1 MSAPTAE
8 NQAPASDQDSTTPEV
23 GNGNIKMSKDR
34 SGWPTT
40 IVLMVCSLAVLIPLY
55 VTISMAFKTTG
66 QAVDGNAFSLPNP
79 FSTEGFVEAWNLTN
93 FPKGAMISV
102 IVTASTVILTV
113 LLAAMLSY
121 AVIRNWEKRFFRYSF
136 FYLMG
141 VMFIPF
147 PVVALPQIQM
157 TGRLSLDNPVGVIWL
172 ATMFQ
177 MAFSVMLFTA
187 FLRSIPLELEEA
199 ARIDGA
205 TTWQTFWKLVFP
217 LLMPMAATV
226 GIFAFLYAW
235 NDFMMPSL
243 MISDPDLQTLPV
255 RQNQFQTQFSNNY
268 NISFASYLMA
278 MAPAIVVYLF
288 SQRWVME
295 SVTQGAVKG

>member
-1 MSAPTAE
+1 MSATTPTAPKA
-8 NQAPASDQDSTTPEV
+8 QVGKVKASKESV
-23 GNGNIKMSKDR
+23 SWGA
-34 SGWPTT
+34 T
-40 IVLMVCSLAVLIPLY
+40 IVLILCALTVIVPLFVAV
-55 VTISMAFKTTG
+55 SMAFKTSA
-66 QAVDGNAFSLPNP
+66 QAVDGKAFTLPSP
-79 FSTEGFVEAWNLTN
+79 FSISGFVDAWNLTN
-93 FPKGAMISV
+93 FPVGAGISF
-102 IVTASTVILTV
+102 IVTAGTVVCTIL
-113 LLAAMLSY
+113 LSAMASY
-121 AVIRNWEKRFFRYSF
+121 AIVRNWDRKIFKYSF
-136 FYLMG
+136 FYLMA

-157 TGRLSLDNPVGVIWL
+157 TGRLHLDNPGGVIWL

-205 TTWQTFWKLVFP
+205 STWQTFWKLIFP

-278 MAPAIVVYLF
+278 MTPAIVAYLF